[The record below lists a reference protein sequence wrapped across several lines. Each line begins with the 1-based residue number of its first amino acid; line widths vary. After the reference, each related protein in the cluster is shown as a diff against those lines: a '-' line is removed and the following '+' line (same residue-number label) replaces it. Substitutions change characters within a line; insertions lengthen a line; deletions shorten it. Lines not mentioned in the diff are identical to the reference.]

1 MGYGWGTGEL
11 NNINKMRRVEK
22 ETRETKRK
30 RERRGWGTVGVRVG
44 LKYRTPPKSLVNY
57 KQTRLV
63 LSCLLTLDLDRTPG
77 YGLGYGWGTLNFF
90 LKRGQTGSNR
100 LNFSK

>member
-30 RERRGWGTVGVRVG
+30 
-44 LKYRTPPKSLVNY
+44 
-57 KQTRLV
+57 
-63 LSCLLTLDLDRTPG
+63 
-77 YGLGYGWGTLNFF
+77 LGYGWGTGYDLP
-90 LKRGQTGSNR
+90 RISASGVR
-100 LNFSK
+100 LGYS